1 MASLG
6 QELKRERELRAI
18 SLKEISNLTK
28 ISVRYL
34 QALEDDKLDLLPG
47 TFFIKGVLR
56 AYSKCIGVDEH
67 YFVNKYHEEV
77 IMQEDAEEKERKR
90 KEEIPFEPEKK
101 KSRFRRVL
109 ALSLGIFLAV
119 LAAAYFFIIKS
130 HKDNRS
136 VFRQPAVSAPKEQ
149 QIAPP
154 TLPLKV
160 EVTES
165 AQEAELRL
173 ELTFLAETWIQVL
186 VDGQM
191 QVDGTKQAGEKASF
205 AAKKEFIIHTGNAGG
220 IAYTINGRTGTSL
233 GGPGIVRTDVRIN
246 RDNLADFLK

>member
-34 QALEDDKLDLLPG
+34 QALEDDKLDILPG

-77 IMQEDAEEKERKR
+77 ILQEDAEEKERKR
-90 KEEIPFEPEKK
+90 KEEIPFEPEKGK
-101 KSRFRRVL
+101 YRFRWAL
-109 ALSLGIFLAV
+109 ALSLGLFLVV
-119 LAAAYFFIIKS
+119 LAATYFFIIRS
-130 HKDNRS
+130 PKDDRP
-136 VFRQPAVSAPKEQ
+136 VFKETAVLPSAEQ
-149 QIAPP
+149 QIAAT
-154 TLPLKV
+154 TLPSKV
-160 EVTES
+160 EVTEP
-165 AQEAELRL
+165 AQEELRL

-191 QVDGTKQAGEKASF
+191 QVDGTKQAGEKLSF
-205 AAKKEFIIHTGNAGG
+205 KAKKEFIIHTGNAGG
-220 IAYTINGRTGTSL
+220 MTYAINGQTGKSL
-233 GGPGIVRTDVRIN
+233 GGPGVVRTDVRIN
-246 RDNLADFLK
+246 RENLTDFLK